1 MDRGAHRII
10 ARGGDEDHTPRH
22 RRGQGKWRRWHGEG
36 RCTFLLSPSV
46 FPHFEIGVRLVSLLL
61 LWTGP
66 AKAQPQPGR
75 DPRPRTATRSTRHES
90 QSEQST
96 IPRTL
101 APASAEAARPRLKP
115 SSLLAAVESSQVR
128 QREPL
133 SAPGAAVPR
142 SKSSVQFSSRIRC
155 CLFLSLFEHSRV
167 LLLQLFFSRLGVSAP
182 RIRSVPGQD
191 YSVSVVVDLF
201 PGCRT
206 SLLGIVRTAG

>member
-10 ARGGDEDHTPRH
+10 ARGGEEDHTPRH
-22 RRGQGKWRRWHGEG
+22 RRGQGKWRRRHGEG

-66 AKAQPQPGR
+66 AKAQPQPQPGR

-142 SKSSVQFSSRIRC
+142 SKSSVQFFSRSRC
-155 CLFLSLFEHSRV
+155 CFCNY
-167 LLLQLFFSRLGVSAP
+167 FSRPGVSAP
-182 RIRSVPGQD
+182 RIRFVPGQD
-191 YSVSVVVDLF
+191 YSVLVVVDLF

-206 SLLGIVRTAG
+206 SSAVSP